1 MQMRKNWTIRL
12 ATFGVWLL
20 AAASVVYWTLKFV
33 QGTATPANAAV
44 VSTVAAPAV
53 DGAALARGLGG
64 GISPVT
70 PESAAPAPSINA
82 SRFVLTGVVAGKA
95 QSQGIALIA
104 VDGKPARPYRIG
116 GQVTDGVVLQ
126 SVENRLAVLA
136 SAMDASAGATLELP
150 KQASA
155 IVGTAIPATPAPQ
168 PQQPQLPLVPP
179 APPVVIP
186 PSVSQSVTNAMGVP
200 PAMPSS
206 EANPG
211 AASGQNPAR
220 AGAIRGRGGAFGAGN
235 REAPKDD
242 ASGPAPLTTQ

>member
-44 VSTVAAPAV
+44 VSTAAAPVV
-53 DGAALARGLGG
+53 DSAALARGLGG

-70 PESAAPAPSINA
+70 PESAAPANNSINA

-95 QSQGIALIA
+95 AGQSIALIA

-126 SVENRLAVLA
+126 SVDNRLAVLA
-136 SAMDASAGATLELP
+136 SAVNAPAAATLELP

-168 PQQPQLPLVPP
+168 PQPQPQAMVQP

-186 PSVSQSVTNAMGVP
+186 PSVSQSATSAMG
-200 PAMPSS
+200 ASS
-206 EANPG
+206 EANPA

-220 AGAIRGRGGAFGAGN
+220 AGAIRGRGGAFGKDAGN
-235 REAPKDD
+235 RDAPKDD